1 MLKKIVSLIYIILIF
16 VSYSQ
21 ILHLPIKNKENT
33 ANYFLSNIRQMFMYI
48 YTSGFDS
55 NVYLTGNI
63 IKSEKVDIFIC
74 NHINYLDFLI
84 SCFII
89 SKISNNCI
97 GLYSNYIDE
106 LPLIGRL
113 FKNSSNISLNKK
125 IKLDKENILKHLENV
140 HNSLICLYPE
150 GTRISSKK
158 IFKSQKYS
166 KENNLK
172 IYDNLLYPKMKG
184 LYTIIESLHKQNKLG
199 NIIDCTIKI
208 EGLNIDNTKIL
219 DFLKN
224 NLKNTYI
231 NINTYKVHYFDN
243 YNDFKRWFI
252 QIWDIKEDYLN
263 NYNDFEKYKYKKL
276 DSNIKTSNII
286 LTNLVTFIFLY
297 LFYFMYIKR
306 QNIISSFQIS
316 AVIS

>member
-1 MLKKIVSLIYIILIF
+1 MIKKILHLIYIVLIF
-16 VSYSQ
+16 ISYSQ
-21 ILHLPIKNKENT
+21 ILHIPIKNKEST
-33 ANYFLSNIRQMFMYI
+33 SNYFLNNICQMFIYI
-48 YTSGFDS
+48 YTFGFDS
-55 NVYLTGNI
+55 NVYLTGDI
-63 IKSEKVDIFIC
+63 IKSKKIDIFII
-74 NHINYLDFLI
+74 NHINYLDFII
-84 SCFII
+84 SGFMI
-89 SKISNNCI
+89 SKISNECI
-97 GLYSNYIDE
+97 GLYSNYIE
-106 LPLIGRL
+106 KLPLIGRI
-113 FKNSSNISLNKK
+113 FKNSSNIALNKK
-125 IKLDKENILKHLENV
+125 IEDDKENILQHLKNV
-140 HNSLICLYPE
+140 DNTLICLYPE

-166 KENNLK
+166 KENNLH

-184 LYTIIESLHKQNKLG
+184 LYTIITELHKQNKLG

-231 NINTYKVHYFDN
+231 NVKTYKARYFDN

-286 LTNLVTFIFLY
+286 LTNLVVFIFLY
-297 LFYFMYIKR
+297 ISYFQVR
-306 QNIISSFQIS
+306 SVVS
-316 AVIS
+316 